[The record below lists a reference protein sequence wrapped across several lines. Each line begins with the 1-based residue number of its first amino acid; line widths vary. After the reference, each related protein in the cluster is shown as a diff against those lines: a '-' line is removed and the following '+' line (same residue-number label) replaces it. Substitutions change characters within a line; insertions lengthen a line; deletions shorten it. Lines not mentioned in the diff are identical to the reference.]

1 MEKHDIFPLRESPS
15 VGFQRYNIVQ
25 SPFLFC
31 FNVVS
36 PLWQC
41 CTRLGLPCG
50 NVCIHLFHPCCNVVP
65 THSTLVT
72 ILRLFYGLIRLLFPE
87 LPNEEFVHLATDTV
101 SGIASHSTEESWT
114 SSMLLHPL
122 LFPRLYPPLF
132 TLYAL
137 DNDRFDSAYW
147 EQIQLLNKRSDWA
160 LMTFVGMQRYDY
172 FGFMV
177 KMKRIKGLLNSIFLT

>member
-1 MEKHDIFPLRESPS
+1 MDFSGTTLSS
-15 VGFQRYNIVQ
+15 L
-25 SPFLFC
+25 LFC
-31 FNVVS
+31 FVS
-36 PLWQC
+36 TLC
-41 CTRLGLPCG
+41 HPCG
-50 NVCIHLFHPCCNVVP
+50 NVVPIYASLVVMFVS
-65 THSTLVT
+65 TCSTLVAMLSPPT
-72 ILRLFYGLIRLLFPE
+72 LPLLQYCAFFYCLIRLLFPE

-101 SGIASHSTEESWT
+101 SGVASHSTEESWT

-160 LMTFVGMQRYDY
+160 LMTFVGMQR
-172 FGFMV
+172 
-177 KMKRIKGLLNSIFLT
+177 